1 MSFLLPFLLAFGINI
16 ILTPITIFW
25 AKKYGFVDDP
35 KRHKHP
41 ATIHKRTIPR
51 AGGLSIFLAFVVT
64 ALLVLPMT
72 QKLLGIILGGLILI
86 VVGIIDDRYDLKSSW
101 KLLVQLLAALIVV
114 GSGIGISF
122 ITNPLAL
129 LGFGAWGT
137 ADVIR
142 LDQYQIFFNFFGQHS
157 IIILA
162 DLFALFWIV
171 WVANMVNF
179 SSGVDGQMPGVV
191 LITLVVIFAAS
202 LRFIG
207 TDQQQLIVTKLSLIG
222 AGATFGFLIY
232 NFYPAKIFPGD
243 SGSYF
248 LGFLVAVLAI
258 LSGAKVGTAILV
270 MAIPL
275 IDGVFTVVRRLAE
288 GKSPFVGDRKH
299 LHHRLLELGWGQRR
313 VALFYYLVCAILGAA
328 ALTLHSVEKL
338 FAGVFVAIIVLGG
351 LLWLNITLQVRG
363 QK

>member
-232 NFYPAKIFPGD
+232 NFYPAKI
-243 SGSYF
+243 
-248 LGFLVAVLAI
+248 
-258 LSGAKVGTAILV
+258 
-270 MAIPL
+270 
-275 IDGVFTVVRRLAE
+275 
-288 GKSPFVGDRKH
+288 
-299 LHHRLLELGWGQRR
+299 
-313 VALFYYLVCAILGAA
+313 
-328 ALTLHSVEKL
+328 
-338 FAGVFVAIIVLGG
+338 
-351 LLWLNITLQVRG
+351 
-363 QK
+363 